1 MKKRVLS
8 LLIVGHIAN
17 DAYFGF
23 LPPLLPLLVVQF
35 DISLALAG
43 LLSMMFSI
51 SGALIQPLFGYFLDR
66 FRKGWLIAAGP
77 LGGALVGLMVYMPN
91 YYTLLALFFIAGLGS
106 AIFHPLASVTANQA
120 SGGRK
125 GLGVSIYIAGGRLG
139 VGIGAAVATFIV
151 TRWGMAGVPL
161 GALLGI
167 AVGLPLIFMAPDVAV
182 QNPAAVPSFSAT
194 LGALRHTIRPLGVL
208 WLVNLTRTI
217 VTMTVGTFLP
227 LYVVRGGGSIA
238 AGGRGVTIFL
248 FAAAAGGIFG
258 GHLSDRFG
266 RREVVLGGMLASL
279 PALALMFLF
288 PEPWQ
293 TVFLILSG
301 AALYAP
307 MGVSVTYA
315 QELLPEH
322 AALVTGFMLGVL
334 WFVSSMFMVAVG
346 ALADLAGLAVAFPAV
361 CLIMGAASAALSFGL
376 PRLDERRA

>member
-23 LPPLLPLLVVQF
+23 LPPLLPLLVVQL
-35 DISLALAG
+35 DIPLALAG
-43 LLSMMFSI
+43 LLSMTFSI

-66 FRKGWLIAAGP
+66 FRKGWLMAMGP

-91 YYTLLALFFIAGLGS
+91 YYALLALFFVAGLGS
-106 AIFHPLASVTANQA
+106 AIFHPLASVTAHQA
-120 SGGRK
+120 SGARK

-139 VGIGAAVATFIV
+139 VGIGAAIATLIV
-151 TRWGMAGVPL
+151 TRWGMAGIPL
-161 GALLGI
+161 GALLGLG
-167 AVGLPLIFMAPDVAV
+167 VGLPLIFMAPDVEV
-182 QNPAAVPSFSAT
+182 QNAAAPPNFRAT
-194 LGALRHTIRPLGVL
+194 LEALRHSIGPLGVL

-227 LYVVRGGGSIA
+227 LFVVQGGGSIA

-248 FAAAAGGIFG
+248 FSAAAGGIFG

-266 RREVVLGGMLASL
+266 RRVVVVGGMLASL
-279 PALALMFLF
+279 PPLALMFIF
-288 PEPWQ
+288 PEPLQ
-293 TVFLILSG
+293 TVFLILAG

-334 WFVSSMFMVAVG
+334 WFVASICMVAVG
-346 ALADLAGLAVAFPAV
+346 GFADLVGLAIAFPVV
-361 CLIMGAASAALSFGL
+361 CLVMAGVSVALSFAL
-376 PRLDERRA
+376 PRLDGHRA

>member
-23 LPPLLPLLVVQF
+23 LPPLLPLLVVQL
-35 DISLALAG
+35 DIPLALAG
-43 LLSMMFSI
+43 LLSMTFSI

-66 FRKGWLIAAGP
+66 FRKGWLMAIGP

-91 YYTLLALFFIAGLGS
+91 YYALLALFFVAGLGS
-106 AIFHPLASVTANQA
+106 AIFHPLASVTAHQA
-120 SGGRK
+120 SGARK

-139 VGIGAAVATFIV
+139 VGIGAAIATLIV
-151 TRWGMAGVPL
+151 TRWGMAGIPL
-161 GALLGI
+161 GALLGLG
-167 AVGLPLIFMAPDVAV
+167 VGLPLIFMAPDVEV
-182 QNPAAVPSFSAT
+182 QNAAAPPNFRAT
-194 LGALRHTIRPLGVL
+194 LEALRHSIGPLGVL

-227 LYVVRGGGSIA
+227 LFVVQGGGSIA

-248 FAAAAGGIFG
+248 FSAAAGGIFG

-266 RREVVLGGMLASL
+266 RRVVVVGGMLASL
-279 PALALMFLF
+279 PPLALMFIF
-288 PEPWQ
+288 PEPLQ
-293 TVFLILSG
+293 TVFLILAG

-334 WFVSSMFMVAVG
+334 WFVASICMVAVG
-346 ALADLAGLAVAFPAV
+346 GFADLVGLAIAFPVV
-361 CLIMGAASAALSFGL
+361 CLVMAGVSVALSFAL
-376 PRLDERRA
+376 PRLDGHRA